1 MKGLIALA
9 LAAAALLVPS
19 SAWAAPSPSSTGADW
34 YDVEVGEIVDSP
46 TGAGPSPGLADV
58 DGRSSRCKRVWAARV
73 LRNIFGTALWRYYQQ
88 QGFCYDGIRITS
100 LYDWRRWA
108 EVYVS
113 GWDFVGHVDRRITGR
128 SGTWHYGTWTQGKF
142 RLCFQFCVDTKL
154 PWVDIDV
161 YGNGGWSH
169 KTGGT

>member
-9 LAAAALLVPS
+9 FAAAALLVPS
-19 SAWAAPSPSSTGADW
+19 TAWAAPNAGPTSGGF
-34 YDVEVGEIVDSP
+34 YDIEVGEMVDPPETDGSP
-46 TGAGPSPGLADV
+46 TDVVDIELAR
-58 DGRSSRCKRVWAARV
+58 GCKRVWAARV
-73 LRNIFGTALWRYYQQ
+73 YRNLFGVALWRYFQQ
-88 QGFCYDGIRITS
+88 QGFCYNGTRITS

-108 EVYVS
+108 EVYAPV
-113 GWDFVGHVDRRITGR
+113 WDFVGHIGR
-128 SGTWHYGTWTQGKF
+128 ATVGRAGTWHYGTWTQGKF
-142 RLCFQFCVDTKL
+142 KLCAQVCIDTKL